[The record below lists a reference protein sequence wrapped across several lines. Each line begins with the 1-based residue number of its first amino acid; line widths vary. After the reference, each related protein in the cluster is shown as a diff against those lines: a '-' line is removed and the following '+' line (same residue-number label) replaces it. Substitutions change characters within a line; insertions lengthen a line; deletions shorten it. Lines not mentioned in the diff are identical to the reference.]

1 MRNENLKQKLIDQI
15 QLIED
20 KNTLKQIEGYISL
33 TLKKEKI
40 YQLSDEDIEAIKVSD
55 VEFDSGEYTSNEDI
69 QKKINS
75 WL

>member
-33 TLKKEKI
+33 SIKKEKI

-55 VEFDSGEYTSNEDI
+55 VEFNSGEYTSNDDL

>member
-1 MRNENLKQKLIDQI
+1 MRNGNLKQKLINQI

-33 TLKKEKI
+33 SIKKEKI

-55 VEFDSGEYTSNEDI
+55 VEFNSGEYTSTDDL